1 MNRHRPFTLAPPT
14 GTEPIRVV
22 IADDHTLFA
31 EALALAF
38 RSEPRFEVVG
48 LAGNGREAVELGAS
62 LRPDVVLMD
71 LHMPVMDGIEATRR
85 LRLAAPDT
93 RVVVVTASTSPED
106 GERARAAGALAYI
119 RKWSS
124 SDELR
129 EAVEAAVADVRPF
142 RGRRR
147 AGGRLRRS
155 A

>member
-1 MNRHRPFTLAPPT
+1 MNHHAPFTPRT
-14 GTEPIRVV
+14 GAEPIRVV

-48 LAGNGREAVELGAS
+48 LAGNGREAVELGTS

-85 LRLAAPDT
+85 LRLAAPGT

-129 EAVEAAVADVRPF
+129 EAVEEAAADARPF
-142 RGRRR
+142 QERRWSS
-147 AGGRLRRS
+147 GPLRRS

>member
-1 MNRHRPFTLAPPT
+1 MKPHALPSER
-14 GTEPIRVV
+14 PIRVI

-31 EALALAF
+31 EALALALK
-38 RSEPRFEVVG
+38 SDPRFEV
-48 LAGNGREAVELGAS
+48 AGVAQNGREAVDLAAS
-62 LRPDVVLMD
+62 VRPDVVLMD

-85 LRLAAPDT
+85 LRAASPVS

-106 GERARAAGALAYI
+106 GARARAAGARAYI

-129 EAVEAAVADVRPF
+129 AAVVEAAATGPF
-142 RGRRR
+142 RARRR
-147 AGGRLRRS
+147 LITPRLLLRS